1 MTQNLYLNIIYS
13 IRDFLTKVDNTIPW
27 YLDEVSTMNEDTFVE
42 VITSVHR
49 IEDDTMPYVTDYIN
63 ANVYAR
69 EDVESVIGKI
79 ISNLENRAIPIYDF
93 IGDSSKIGTIMIDR
107 YETTFIGSEAG
118 YRIANVSIYYKII
131 E

>member
-49 IEDDTMPYVTDYIN
+49 IEDDTMPYVTDYVN

-69 EDVESVIGKI
+69 EDVEPVIGKI

-107 YETTFIGSEAG
+107 YETTFLGSEAG

>member
-49 IEDDTMPYVTDYIN
+49 IEDDTLPYVTDYVN

-93 IGDSSKIGTIMIDR
+93 IGDSSQIGTIMIDR
-107 YETTFIGSEAG
+107 YETTFIGSESG

>member
-49 IEDDTMPYVTDYIN
+49 IEDDTLPYVTDYVN

>member
-49 IEDDTMPYVTDYIN
+49 IEDDTMPYVTDYVN

-107 YETTFIGSEAG
+107 YETTFLGSEAG

>member
-49 IEDDTMPYVTDYIN
+49 IEDDTMPYVTDYVN